1 MMGILDDI
9 FGSDKKAYKAK
20 PPGPVGQNL
29 REVQSPISLSV
40 RFLPLRLA
48 AKKDNRID
56 MIVRIT
62 NESAEKQLISF
73 EASVPRAEMMGFDSM
88 VIAKHYEKKLGY
100 LEPNASAEFAATVYG
115 TTQTRPGNYPIDVAA
130 YVHFGDYNK
139 VMNFIKRRVSLR
151 VV

>member
-1 MMGILDDI
+1 MGILDDI
-9 FGSDKKAYKAK
+9 FGAEKKAYKSRPQEPLA
-20 PPGPVGQNL
+20 QNL

-62 NESAEKQLISF
+62 NEAMDKQLVSF
-73 EASVPRAEMMGFDSM
+73 EATVPKGEMMGFDSM

-115 TTQTRPGNYPIDVAA
+115 TTQTKPGNYPIDVAA

-139 VMNFIKRRVSLR
+139 VMNFIKRKVSLR
-151 VV
+151 IV